1 MLSLEAI
8 RAIRDLAGAL
18 VVTIPISMLIYAL
31 HNRYGG
37 GKHVYRPAQPIE
49 PLSDEDI
56 DRKLDEIVAKYGT
69 WEWPPRPVVNVKKP
83 KREVKP
89 KPKAGAGSNPAQIIT
104 PVGKGEHGWI
114 VRIDRRGLNAEKK

>member
-31 HNRYGG
+31 HNRHGG
-37 GKHVYRPAQPIE
+37 GKHAYRPAQPIE

-83 KREVKP
+83 KP
-89 KPKAGAGSNPAQIIT
+89 KVGVGSNPTQIIT

-114 VRIDRRGLNAEKK
+114 VKIDRRKLNVKKK